1 MGTTIHSGRVFP
13 TFVVS
18 DLQSVFV
25 VSDLQSD
32 TYYYQDLQSVS
43 VHIILIII

>member
-25 VSDLQSD
+25 VSDLQSVFVVSDLQFD
-32 TYYYQDLQSVS
+32 TYYYQDL
-43 VHIILIII
+43 

>member
-18 DLQSVFV
+18 DLQF
-25 VSDLQSD
+25 D

-43 VHIILIII
+43 VLIILIIM

>member
-1 MGTTIHSGRVFP
+1 MGTTIHLGRVYP
-13 TFVVS
+13 T
-18 DLQSVFV
+18 FV

-43 VHIILIII
+43 VLIILIIM